1 MTSNNNLRRSS
12 TDSRRSSVGDVTGS
26 FRSFSMSFTGSNKQD
41 LPLRYIDIKNGHDSA
56 STLGSSCRWNP
67 KRTSSKRRSLANQNS
82 ASSFASLTSSSV
94 QQSQMADDSSRNE
107 EWTATERAHHVASDS
122 KLHAQFLAEVKKSG
136 VVTAAGYKAVHEK
149 FIYSEVVEQERFLA
163 IQKQRASAQRPTL
176 QKRGSRFGGL
186 VRSLQNS
193 SQRGTSG
200 RDLVKRSS
208 LGGGDDSVD
217 VNDTSRDLSHI
228 NPQDIANGSTGEDN
242 SDSNIAPRRSSLV
255 KSLTDEEKELLLKQ
269 AQDNEDVLDIFLDSI
284 QDSLVRSHNSSSSST
299 GNNSRYDRK
308 ESGGSLVLADVFDGT
323 EGTALY
329 EPFPSSPFK
338 KSPHCS
344 SDDETAPTYTRLDSQ
359 PSSIGFGDVDFDPTE
374 DIITPGSEA
383 TQHVQSPEDKTHY
396 LPWPDQQDIDD
407 EDDMSKSSPGG
418 DLLESFR
425 RRASV
430 DSFRSDIM
438 ARAA

>member
-1 MTSNNNLRRSS
+1 
-12 TDSRRSSVGDVTGS
+12 
-26 FRSFSMSFTGSNKQD
+26 MSFTGNKLD
-41 LPLRYIDIKNGHDSA
+41 LPLRYIDIKNGHDSG
-56 STLGSSCRWNP
+56 STLGSSFRWNP
-67 KRTSSKRRSLANQNS
+67 KRTSSSRRSGANNS
-82 ASSFASLTSSSV
+82 ASSFASFTSSLV
-94 QQSQMADDSSRNE
+94 QQSQVAPDDPSPNE

-136 VVTAAGYKAVHEK
+136 VVTAAGYKAVHDK

-163 IQKQRASAQRPTL
+163 IQKQRASEQRPTL
-176 QKRGSRFGGL
+176 QKRGSNRFGGL
-186 VRSLQNS
+186 LRSLQNN

-200 RDLVKRSS
+200 RDLMKRSS

-242 SDSNIAPRRSSLV
+242 SDSNIAPRRSSMV

-284 QDSLVRSHNSSSSST
+284 QDSLVRSHNSSSSSS

-308 ESGGSLVLADVFDGT
+308 DSGGSLVLADVFDGT

-359 PSSIGFGDVDFDPTE
+359 PSSIGFGDVDFDPEE
-374 DIITPGSEA
+374 DIISGSEA
-383 TQHVQSPEDKTHY
+383 AHIQSQEDKTHY

-407 EDDMSKSSPGG
+407 EDDKSRPGG

-430 DSFRSDIM
+430 DSVPRSDIM